1 MVYVTEIFNQDGILA
16 CPRRVPH
23 FIAIESWRWFCFN
36 YWILGVQYCCFS
48 VNLGWCNMPVES
60 SWTHQQD
67 DHVDCDLLNRNA
79 HKIFLDP
86 WIPGHEAWWGTKFK
100 RAWLPHRTS
109 NEHMTSR
116 SSWPS
121 CTLDFYFWLQRQHL
135 QCKIEDSWLVF
146 VCFCYM
152 PVGSSCPTTRH
163 VVVPMILPLASCFEE
178 WKKDSWSQNCRFSC
192 RRCCADGTG
201 LQPAVAHAAQKMNSL
216 GPTRNASF
224 TGDGN
229 FPYVQMLRQTFRVR
243 IHRWH
248 HAEQIHAGDTAA
260 SELLT
265 LGGGP
270 EMPKKQ

>member
-1 MVYVTEIFNQDGILA
+1 MQNWRQLA
-16 CPRRVPH
+16 
-23 FIAIESWRWFCFN
+23 S
-36 YWILGVQYCCFS
+36 
-48 VNLGWCNMPVES
+48 
-60 SWTHQQD
+60 
-67 DHVDCDLLNRNA
+67 
-79 HKIFLDP
+79 
-86 WIPGHEAWWGTKFK
+86 
-100 RAWLPHRTS
+100 
-109 NEHMTSR
+109 
-116 SSWPS
+116 
-121 CTLDFYFWLQRQHL
+121 
-135 QCKIEDSWLVF
+135 
-146 VCFCYM
+146 FCYM
-152 PVGSSCPTTRH
+152 PVGSSCPTTSH

-216 GPTRNASF
+216 GPTINASF
-224 TGDGN
+224 TGDEN